1 MSKKIYISPANH
13 DKPYAVAG
21 NTEKQ
26 HMEYVGKKVCEILS
40 QYDCTVFY
48 PTVFAKDQTYVGRP
62 QEAKKLG
69 ADVYVSIHSNA
80 AAQMGAYA
88 TGCVG
93 FYHIKSTESKGLAK
107 AIQEKLD
114 SICPIKSNRYESL
127 TNGMLAF
134 DGYGYGEVRE
144 PYNLG
149 MTGVLIET
157 NFHSY
162 EPTAKWI
169 IANRDLIGS
178 SIAET
183 LVKFYSLKKKSG
195 TATVTPPTPAPVPEP
210 PKTTANDGL
219 YTLQVG
225 AYNQKIYADSFM
237 VQLRA
242 ANYPVYSETR
252 SDGMIMVYVGK
263 FTTQAAAQITK
274 AALEKAGH
282 TLILKKVVDAI
293 V

>member
-93 FYHIKSTESKGLAK
+93 FYHIKSAESKGLAK

-169 IANRDLIGS
+169 IVNRDLIGS
-178 SIAET
+178 AIAET
-183 LVKFYSLKKKSG
+183 LVKFYSLKKQSG
-195 TATVTPPTPAPVPEP
+195 TAATVTPPTPES
-210 PKTTANDGL
+210 PKTTVNEGT
-219 YTLQVG
+219 YFLQVG
-225 AYNQKIYADSFM
+225 AYRQKSFADSFM

-263 FTTQAAAQITK
+263 FTTQAAAQTAK
-274 AALEKAGH
+274 TALEKAGH
-282 TLILKKVVDAI
+282 DALLKKI
-293 V
+293 G